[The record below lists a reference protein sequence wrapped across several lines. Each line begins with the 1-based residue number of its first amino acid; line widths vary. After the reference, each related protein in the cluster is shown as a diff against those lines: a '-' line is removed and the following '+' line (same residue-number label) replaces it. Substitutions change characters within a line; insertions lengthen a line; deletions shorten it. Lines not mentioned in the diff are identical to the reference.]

1 MKRVLKRYLLLF
13 VIAAVIIVLDRIT
26 KDLVTS
32 NLALGEVW
40 SPWEWLTPYARI
52 VHWYNAGAAFGLF
65 QEQGLFFRI
74 LSSAIA
80 LGLFIY
86 YPHIPEREVVLRIAL
101 AMQFGGAIGN
111 LIDRF
116 AIGHVTDFVS
126 IGSFPVFNVADA
138 SITVGTG
145 VLILGLWLEDRH
157 AKAVR
162 AVSSQEETQ

>member
-1 MKRVLKRYLLLF
+1 LKRVLKRYLLLF

-52 VHWYNAGAAFGLF
+52 VHWYNTGAAFGLF
-65 QEQGLFFRI
+65 KEQGLFFRI

-86 YPHIPEREVVLRIAL
+86 YPYIPERGVVLRIAL

-116 AIGHVTDFVS
+116 TIGHVTDFVF

-138 SITVGTG
+138 SITVGTV